1 MIDKRGLQRF
11 TKAVNYLADDNKE
24 YRRVIGGALADAGR
38 NVADDE
44 FQKYHFENG
53 QKVWDTPYAKDFTI
67 IVGSHEIYTGR
78 NEITA
83 TGKGV
88 YYAEFGTGILGE
100 LGDYKGKLP
109 TENRTFISHGQ
120 ILSTDGWVYNYYQK
134 LYDKEAEPWN
144 GFAPIAGLYKAGDY
158 LRKNC
163 VKIAKDALRGV
174 GKRRFM
180 R

>member
-44 FQKYHFENG
+44 FHKYHFENG
-53 QKVWDTPYAKDFTI
+53 Q
-67 IVGSHEIYTGR
+67 VGSHEIYTGR

-109 TENRTFISHGQ
+109 AENRTFISHGQ

>member
-11 TKAVNYLADDNKE
+11 TKAVNYLADDNEE

-44 FQKYHFENG
+44 FHKYHFENG
-53 QKVWDTPYAKDFTI
+53 Q
-67 IVGSHEIYTGR
+67 IVGSHERYTGR

-134 LYDKEAEPWN
+134 LYDREAEPWN